1 MQFLFTQ
8 ELLFFYLNAGFFY
21 IADILQKIT
30 SEKRWT
36 WAYLTIRSA
45 YTFAIAF
52 FLTIILFGFK
62 EFPDTITALKLVGCS
77 AVCGGGLFF
86 YIRAVNQLKFSNVG
100 SLYLIGNVLQH
111 LIGILFLNES
121 YLLTDIPAFVLMSF
135 GCIYQLLRTPSFK
148 GAGAVLL
155 SSFCWTIGYIL
166 LSFPLK
172 NTSVYWSVPLMEATI
187 LVICVIVTMLSRNK
201 HADDVKKIKKEI
213 HPLRFIGIGLLVSLG
228 SFFNNMSFRDI
239 PVSVISILQLSLIP
253 ITFILSLRIFRERLT
268 TIEWI
273 SFATGF
279 SGFALFVLSRI

>member
-21 IADILQKIT
+21 VADILQKTT

-36 WAYLTIRSA
+36 WAYLTIRTA
-45 YTFAIAF
+45 YTFVIAIL
-52 FLTIILFGFK
+52 LTIFLFGFK
-62 EFPDTITALKLVGCS
+62 EFPDLTTTLQIVGCS
-77 AVCGGGLFF
+77 VVCGGGLFF

-121 YLLTDIPAFVLMSF
+121 YLLSDIPAFILMSF
-135 GCIYQLLRTPSFK
+135 GCIYQIIRTPSFK

-155 SSFCWTIGYIL
+155 SSLFWTIGYIL

-172 NTSVYWSVPLMEATI
+172 KTSVYWSVPLMEATI
-187 LVICVIVTMLSRNK
+187 LAVCIAVTFLSRKN
-201 HADDVKKIKKEI
+201 HANDIKLINKEI
-213 HPLRFIGIGLLVSLG
+213 HPLRFAFIGLLVSLG
-228 SFFNNMSFRDI
+228 SYFNNMSFRDI
-239 PVSVISILQLSLIP
+239 PVSVISILQLSLVP
-253 ITFILSLRIFRERLT
+253 ITFILSLRIFKERLT
-268 TIEWI
+268 TVEWI